1 MGRVRLALLGMG
13 LIGVSHARTLKRVEE
28 CDLVA
33 IADVDAKHA
42 QTATALG
49 ATYYRDYEEM
59 NKRENLQGSRAKT
72 RDEAWR

>member
-13 LIGVSHARTLKRVEE
+13 LIGVSHARTLKMVEE

-42 QTATALG
+42 
-49 ATYYRDYEEM
+49 
-59 NKRENLQGSRAKT
+59 
-72 RDEAWR
+72 